1 MLLRREKDVK
11 VIGVLVDVEKDTLGV
26 TSVVTD
32 ALDGRGVKMPAV
44 QTSTVIVL
52 VFVVK
57 WDRCLIKHNSR
68 KLSVNRIYTW
78 EEPRSTA
85 VEALQHFEPVRVKTQ
100 LS

>member
-57 WDRCLIKHNSR
+57 
-68 KLSVNRIYTW
+68 
-78 EEPRSTA
+78 
-85 VEALQHFEPVRVKTQ
+85 
-100 LS
+100 